1 MHHRRL
7 IRFALLMWALP
18 LIVGSLAFTGFLF
31 LRSPLFFVSGVVAL
45 VVGGLCLTAGVVAVL
60 LVLATPNRYIETPR
74 YPSRKKALGVL
85 GLLLFNLPI
94 ALFYTWASAA
104 MLLEPAAVETAVSPS
119 GRYLAE
125 LINLDEHAQPP
136 YGQAIT
142 LRPKPGLLW
151 AYPRTVVFSSYCVQP
166 QPVWTND
173 THLLI
178 RCRDARGIVTRL
190 TRYREVAI
198 GYAFGGQA
206 RNRQDSR

>member
-18 LIVGSLAFTGFLF
+18 LITGSLAFTGFLF

-45 VVGGLCLTAGVVAVL
+45 VAGGLCLTAGVVAVL

-74 YPSRKKALGVL
+74 YPSRKKALTVL
-85 GLLLFNLPI
+85 GLLLLNLPI
-94 ALFYTWASAA
+94 ALFYTWTSAA

-125 LINLDEHAQPP
+125 VINLDEHEQPP

-151 AYPRTVVFSSYCVQP
+151 TYSRTVVFSSYCVQP

-173 THLLI
+173 TQLLI
-178 RCRDARGIVTRL
+178 RCGDARGIVTRL
-190 TRYREVAI
+190 TRYREVDI
-198 GYAFGGQA
+198 RYAFGGQP
-206 RNRQDSR
+206 RQRPDSP